1 MFPSQLLIAEH
12 ASILVTLVSATLSDK
27 HDALDVFVTST
38 SGHDVYPRRFDVD
51 MDTQM
56 LGSVKSY
63 HRQVSFL
70 SYA

>member
-1 MFPSQLLIAEH
+1 MSPSQLLIAEH
-12 ASILVTLVSATLSDK
+12 ASILVTSVGATLSDK
-27 HDALDVFVTST
+27 RLEFDIA
-38 SGHDVYPRRFDVD
+38 SGHDVYPRRFNVD

-63 HRQVSFL
+63 HRQVNFP